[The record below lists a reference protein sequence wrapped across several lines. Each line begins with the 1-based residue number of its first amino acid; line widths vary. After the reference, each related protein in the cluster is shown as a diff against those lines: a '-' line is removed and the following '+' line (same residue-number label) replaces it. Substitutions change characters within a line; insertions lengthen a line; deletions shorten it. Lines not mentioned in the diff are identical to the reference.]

1 METILTNETSP
12 SVPNTSE
19 LIHAEVNASDLTQ
32 TISEMN
38 KKKIIAPMLGLK
50 EDDPFDIV
58 SETDT
63 GLVMVHYRP
72 DADVEIFGN
81 LRGVVVDINVG
92 KVVSYSF
99 PYTPRVIT
107 SSMIGENG
115 NLTLGGSSTG
125 LSNLRFKIG
134 FEGTLIHVFKHGGKV
149 YRTTRKRLDATRSR
163 WGNSKTFGEM
173 YWELNGPKDEVLF
186 DPTKDYSPYCHYFI
200 LVHPQVLVSTKDDI
214 SSGYLVYLGPK
225 QIYSTSPTA
234 CPYPMN
240 SVDCDLHV
248 PETSSSNTRNSS
260 GAIYSPENLTLEE
273 ANKHLSFG
281 FYETFDGYQ
290 YLDPRLLPG
299 EFVIV
304 ENVET
309 KQMFRVEST
318 SYAWRSDMRNNN
330 PNLLHRFFELLDFA
344 YLKKE
349 DDNKFRTMF
358 PILTLYDPV
367 SLFNTI
373 SSAPIIVWPQNTEN
387 DFSTLPVPN
396 TKEGKLY
403 NIWQSFLLCV
413 PISRQ
418 KEVFGFYDVLVTR
431 RSELITWLIETS
443 KKMVSSSSSTN
454 TFDMSLYSN
463 RARDILLKTR
473 SFAENRYRSGDNIDN
488 RTKEAKTV
496 ESLTRDN
503 IRNFISKEKGS
514 SLYRL
519 IREMDRIK
527 NPRDVHVV
535 PDTL

>member
-1 METILTNETSP
+1 METILANET
-12 SVPNTSE
+12 NTQ
-19 LIHAEVNASDLTQ
+19 DLTQ
-32 TISEMN
+32 TISDMN
-38 KKKIIAPMLGLK
+38 KKKIVAPMLGLK

-72 DADVEIFGN
+72 DADVEVFGN

-99 PYTPRVIT
+99 PYTPRVIA
-107 SSMIGENG
+107 SSMIADNG
-115 NLTLGGSSTG
+115 NLTLGGISTTLAN

-225 QIYSTSPTA
+225 QIYSTSPTT

-248 PETSSSNTRNSS
+248 PETSSSNSRNSS
-260 GAIYSPENLTLEE
+260 GAIYSPENSTLEE

-299 EFVIV
+299 EFIIV

-309 KQMFRVEST
+309 KQMYRVEST

-358 PILTLYDPV
+358 PILTLYDPA
-367 SLFNTI
+367 SLFSTI

-387 DFSTLPVPN
+387 EFSTLPVPN

-418 KEVFGFYDVLVTR
+418 KEVFEFYDVLVTR
-431 RSELITWLIETS
+431 RIELITWLIETS
-443 KKMVSSSSSTN
+443 KKMVSSSSTN
-454 TFDMSLYSN
+454 AFDLSVYSN

-527 NPRDVHVV
+527 NPRVSSA